1 MKWRSRR
8 SIYRYACDFEY
19 IVHIFRECEIPVL
32 TKEISLHLDA
42 IDTAQFASSAER
54 LPLKT
59 ALTVTS
65 DAGMANVLPVTVT
78 SAFLESFTEIV
89 SVHIHQQEKRLQ

>member
-1 MKWRSRR
+1 ML
-8 SIYRYACDFEY
+8 SI
-19 IVHIFRECEIPVL
+19 L
-32 TKEISLHLDA
+32 TVP
-42 IDTAQFASSAER
+42 SSAGAFA
-54 LPLKT
+54 LKT

-89 SVHIHQQEKRLQ
+89 SSTYPSAGEAVTVTFSPSLAVTLSTFTVPLADAFRTTL